1 MYWALFTKVKI
12 LHCTSMS
19 KVQNDDGEE
28 TQVRYTRHFLKWRCS
43 CYICGYFRYIQ
54 GLREGE
60 IRRRKGF
67 ICLKKNTALCAHSF
81 FDGLAKLNLGFWAR
95 HLPKIMRISDTPP
108 LLVSPDMLN
117 QHAINQSKNN
127 FKPWLASFNHLATF
141 HCCWG
146 ALREQITAKRNFI
159 C

>member
-1 MYWALFTKVKI
+1 MLSIVLNALFRVKKSPDEWATTKQACRDEFVVYLSFPPTIYTSLYSYVFTKVKI

-81 FDGLAKLNLGFWAR
+81 FDGLAKVKLGF
-95 HLPKIMRISDTPP
+95 
-108 LLVSPDMLN
+108 
-117 QHAINQSKNN
+117 
-127 FKPWLASFNHLATF
+127 
-141 HCCWG
+141 
-146 ALREQITAKRNFI
+146 
-159 C
+159 